1 MLLVVISLFIT
12 VFIGIFSYL
21 VGIFTKVTFEKH
33 IYNYY
38 TTTRYIAGKPGKPC
52 HSPHW
57 HYLLWQRTL
66 FCPIF
71 GHVRSTLIS
80 GKNRSDRTILLQLF
94 SKIGKICIR
103 YLTCGGYRKLRQT
116 VEYKTRHLVVLAKD
130 GDESALNKLWAVY
143 GPRVLWLVR
152 LRMGKELRSK
162 LESMD
167 LVQDVLVSALK
178 DLGNFTYKNE
188 GDLVRWLSRIA
199 DNRVR
204 DNLDRLHAH
213 KRDIRK
219 EVALGGCESTTDGSL
234 LGAPGLLDTTTP
246 SAIMSRRED
255 LARLEKAID
264 ALKPEYGEVIVLTKI
279 EGLSCKEIADKLG
292 RSTDAVRKLASRAM
306 TALIGAY
313 EEI

>member
-1 MLLVVISLFIT
+1 M
-12 VFIGIFSYL
+12 
-21 VGIFTKVTFEKH
+21 
-33 IYNYY
+33 
-38 TTTRYIAGKPGKPC
+38 
-52 HSPHW
+52 
-57 HYLLWQRTL
+57 
-66 FCPIF
+66 
-71 GHVRSTLIS
+71 
-80 GKNRSDRTILLQLF
+80 
-94 SKIGKICIR
+94 
-103 YLTCGGYRKLRQT
+103 RQT

-167 LVQDVLVSALK
+167 LVQDVLVCALK

-199 DNRVR
+199 DNRLR
-204 DNLDRLHAH
+204 DNLDRLHAD

-219 EVALGGCESTTDGSL
+219 EVRLNGYRPTVEDSFVAALD
-234 LGAPGLLDTTTP
+234 AVDTTTP
-246 SAIMSRRED
+246 SAIMSKREELD
-255 LARLEKAID
+255 KLAKAID

-279 EGLSCKEIADKLG
+279 EGLSHKEIADRLG
-292 RSTDAVRKLASRAM
+292 KSSDAVRKLASRAM